1 MTALADP
8 TATTAPTAA
17 AVEAALRREVERRR
31 TFAIISHPDAGKTTL
46 TEKLL
51 LYSGAIELAG
61 AVKRKAEQR
70 HASSD
75 WMEME
80 QARGI
85 SVTSSVLQFE
95 HGGRCIN
102 LLDTPGHQDFSEDTY
117 RVLTAVDSAV
127 MVLDAAKGVE
137 PQTVKLFEVCR
148 QRGLPVLTFV
158 NKLDLPGR
166 EPLGLLDEI
175 ESVLGMPAAAV
186 NWPLGMGREFQ
197 GVYDLAAQQVLRFER
212 VARGERAVPID
223 VTGLDDPRLVEILG
237 PRLLDELREE
247 VELLAVA
254 APPFDVDE
262 YLAGRQTPVFF
273 GSALNNFG
281 VAPFLAALAELAP
294 PPQPRASEDGTVVSP
309 ADAAF
314 TGFVFKIQANMDR
327 QHRDSMAF
335 LRVVSGRF
343 EAGMAVDHPHLG
355 RKLRLPR
362 AHRIFAR
369 ERESTEEAYPGDVVG
384 LVNPGLFAIGD
395 TVRSGA
401 EVRFPRLPRFPPEH
415 FARLRPTSVDKSK
428 AFNKG
433 LAQLEE
439 EGAIQVLYEVDAL
452 RREPILAAVGEL
464 QFDVIRSRL
473 EMEYRVE
480 TALDRLSYR
489 SARWLAGS
497 PESMAAADWPM
508 RGALKTRDRD
518 GRIVGLFEG
527 PWVEDLMRER
537 NPSIQF
543 AATG

>member
-1 MTALADP
+1 MTALAEP
-8 TATTAPTAA
+8 SAA
-17 AVEAALRREVERRR
+17 AVEAQLRREVERRR

-95 HGGRCIN
+95 HRERCFN

-197 GVYDLAAQQVLRFER
+197 GVYDLAARQVLRFEK
-212 VARGERAVPID
+212 VARGERAAPID
-223 VTGLDDPRLVEILG
+223 VAGIDDPRLAELLG
-237 PRLLDELREE
+237 PRLLGELREE

-254 APPFDVDE
+254 APPFDAAE

-294 PPQPRASEDGTVVSP
+294 PPQPRAGEDGTVADP

-314 TGFVFKIQANMDR
+314 SGFVFKIQANMDR

-343 EAGMAVDHPHLG
+343 EAGMAVDHPRLG
-355 RKLRLPR
+355 KKLRLPR

-369 ERESTEEAYPGDVVG
+369 ERESTEEAYAGDVVG

-395 TVRSGA
+395 TVTAGA
-401 EVRFPRLPRFPPEH
+401 DVVFPPLPRFAPEH
-415 FARLRPTSVDKSK
+415 FARLRPTSVDKMK

-439 EGAIQVLYEVDAL
+439 EGAIQVLHEVDAL

-480 TALDRLSYR
+480 TVLDRLSYR
-489 SARWLAGS
+489 SARWLAG
-497 PESMAAADWPM
+497 PPDAVAAADWPM
-508 RGALKTRDRD
+508 RGTAKTRDRG
-518 GRIVGLFEG
+518 GRLVALFEG

-537 NPSIQF
+537 NPQVVFST
-543 AATG
+543 TG

>member
-1 MTALADP
+1 MP
-8 TATTAPTAA
+8 
-17 AVEAALRREVERRR
+17 
-31 TFAIISHPDAGKTTL
+31 PD
-46 TEKLL
+46 
-51 LYSGAIELAG
+51 
-61 AVKRKAEQR
+61 
-70 HASSD
+70 
-75 WMEME
+75 
-80 QARGI
+80 
-85 SVTSSVLQFE
+85 
-95 HGGRCIN
+95 
-102 LLDTPGHQDFSEDTY
+102 
-117 RVLTAVDSAV
+117 
-127 MVLDAAKGVE
+127 
-137 PQTVKLFEVCR
+137 
-148 QRGLPVLTFV
+148 
-158 NKLDLPGR
+158 
-166 EPLGLLDEI
+166 
-175 ESVLGMPAAAV
+175 
-186 NWPLGMGREFQ
+186 WPLGMGREFQ

-223 VTGLDDPRLVEILG
+223 VTGLDDPRLATLHG
-237 PRLLDELREE
+237 PRLLAELREE

-309 ADAAF
+309 ADPAF

-343 EAGMAVDHPHLG
+343 EAGMAVDHPRLG

-395 TVRSGA
+395 TVCSGA

-489 SARWLAGS
+489 SARWLAAS